1 MVRLNLI
8 IEGGVYADSVSV
20 ETANNAE
27 ALREALH
34 NFFTRL
40 LNRDD
45 IEITIFMGNGYR
57 NAAKK
62 FVAASVPISLFV
74 DSDLPP
80 DEKYQWFEKLIND
93 NEPDKTIV
101 IPEEKKESVFF
112 MIQEM
117 EAWFLKQPMCMDKW
131 ADKEGY
137 KRKNSEEISQHS
149 LIKGKSIENINK
161 PSKKLEILLK
171 TFFEKNKK
179 AARYGKLKT
188 APALLDALDVSELES
203 LDKELQRFHSFV
215 KDK

>member
-74 DSDLPP
+74 DFDLPP
-80 DEKYQWFEKLIND
+80 DEKYRWFEKLIND

-117 EAWFLKQPMCMDKW
+117 EAWFLKQPTCIDKW

-137 KRKNSEEISQHS
+137 KRKNPEEISQHS
-149 LIKGKSIENINK
+149 LIKGKSIEKINK